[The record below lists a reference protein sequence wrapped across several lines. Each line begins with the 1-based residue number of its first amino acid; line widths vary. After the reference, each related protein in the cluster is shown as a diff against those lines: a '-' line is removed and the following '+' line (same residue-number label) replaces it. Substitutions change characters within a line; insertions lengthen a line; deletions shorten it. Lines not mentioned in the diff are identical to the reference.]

1 MPRTMAWLFP
11 MPREA
16 VPLLLG
22 FADLFDHLG
31 TDEVRYSTT
40 AKDLS
45 GREVAIEGFLSPAHG
60 PRAGMLLVDQPG
72 LCPDCSP
79 VPAAV
84 ITLPGASSWPQEGEE
99 RPVRVVGRL
108 DYGFRIDA
116 GVASFL
122 RIEGAAVEAVE
133 AGA

>member
-1 MPRTMAWLFP
+1 MPRD
-11 MPREA
+11 A
-16 VPLLLG
+16 VPLPLG

-31 TDEVRYSTT
+31 TDELRYSAA

-45 GREVAIEGFLSPAHG
+45 GRDVAIEGFLSPAHG
-60 PRAGMLLVDQPG
+60 PRPALLLVDQPG

-84 ITLPGASSWPQEGEE
+84 ITLPGASCAPREGDE

-116 GVASFL
+116 GVASIL
-122 RIEGAAVEAVE
+122 RIEGAALEPARDATE
-133 AGA
+133 GA

>member
-1 MPRTMAWLFP
+1 MPLP
-11 MPREA
+11 
-16 VPLLLG
+16 LG

-31 TDEVRYSTT
+31 TDEVRYSAA

-45 GREVAIEGFLSPAHG
+45 GRDVAIEGFLSPAHG
-60 PRAGMLLVDQPG
+60 PRPAMLLVDQPG

-79 VPAAV
+79 APAAV
-84 ITLPGASSWPQEGEE
+84 ITLPGASSSPREGDE

-116 GVASFL
+116 GVASIL
-122 RIEGAAVEAVE
+122 RIEGAALEAADKLRVRLVEP
-133 AGA
+133 